1 MHLRHSHDRSQM
13 DGHMGLSSWVLCGE
27 SRVKNLQ
34 GSMYDDFSVQDKF
47 NTCKNDFKKL
57 PLAFVRPYFVIEFS
71 YVHGI
76 A

>member
-1 MHLRHSHDRSQM
+1 
-13 DGHMGLSSWVLCGE
+13 
-27 SRVKNLQ
+27 
-34 GSMYDDFSVQDKF
+34 MYDDFSVQDKF